1 MEALL
6 EKRASILDTLE
17 KIAVM
22 IKQKEGEPDGYRSA
36 YYLEERGGEDVL
48 NSSALYLPSTNRNT
62 MRLSELGKC
71 KCLRLFR
78 MFDDDRDGVWSFD
91 EFKTYLSVMRVLD
104 KYDPLTQVLK
114 HREKWSMY
122 MNDAYDTDARG
133 NLTLQGFYMFCEA
146 TECSHRLTNDLL
158 KVGLHWL
165 WDGLQR
171 HIELQDL
178 FDAYDVYN
186 EGKLPISKM
195 QYLLGESAVITT
207 QTQVD
212 SVMALMQAHF
222 ACMDAILQRNR
233 AIRRFGYRQISRVD
247 INDKE
252 HIYRD
257 AFVALRLSSWEPP
270 KLPTW
275 SRVVQATKV
284 LSFGYLRQVYASI
297 SKVST
302 WIRRASLTGL
312 LKLDYLLPSKDDR
325 SDYVV
330 KIDVGNEFANNA
342 EIQVVY
348 MTDCDSS
355 ASLHELGY
363 RSDGA
368 ECFVYLDFV
377 TAPDISEVDLHA
389 TIAAM
394 AKLVEISFADH
405 FEAMPFFCKS
415 LVVSP
420 PKNQSHGSIVVR
432 VVFLFSDG
440 LDPFNVLL
448 DLGFPQSIQI
458 DHFLSRLRWTTRT
471 NVSLN
476 DVLTNKRFNLAK
488 HLCLRSVL
496 NVCLGRHACG
506 QTIEQACYQAQYEA
520 DEEARVDQ
528 ILNQERKQRRENNR
542 SANTDV
548 RQSISWREQRKR
560 VHSERVAS
568 WCKFGRR
575 VADFFKYSKTANIN
589 ISVPSVS
596 SWFHRDSVVH
606 KLFHRDDLAE
616 ILRVCTTPGEVSSLW
631 GRAYDAL
638 VCQLDAMA
646 QNITSPIPEH
656 ATPEFA
662 GEYHVHKS
670 LLQIYETLTSNLVG
684 PGVIRAEAG
693 TVGVSVVIEGLNI
706 FPLLPKVKLNPD
718 K

>member
-1 MEALL
+1 
-6 EKRASILDTLE
+6 
-17 KIAVM
+17 
-22 IKQKEGEPDGYRSA
+22 
-36 YYLEERGGEDVL
+36 
-48 NSSALYLPSTNRNT
+48 
-62 MRLSELGKC
+62 
-71 KCLRLFR
+71 
-78 MFDDDRDGVWSFD
+78 
-91 EFKTYLSVMRVLD
+91 
-104 KYDPLTQVLK
+104 
-114 HREKWSMY
+114 
-122 MNDAYDTDARG
+122 
-133 NLTLQGFYMFCEA
+133 
-146 TECSHRLTNDLL
+146 
-158 KVGLHWL
+158 
-165 WDGLQR
+165 
-171 HIELQDL
+171 
-178 FDAYDVYN
+178 
-186 EGKLPISKM
+186 
-195 QYLLGESAVITT
+195 
-207 QTQVD
+207 
-212 SVMALMQAHF
+212 MALMQAHF

-270 KLPTW
+270 KLP
-275 SRVVQATKV
+275 VK
-284 LSFGYLRQVYASI
+284 I
-297 SKVST
+297 
-302 WIRRASLTGL
+302 
-312 LKLDYLLPSKDDR
+312 DYLLPSKDDR

-506 QTIEQACYQAQYEA
+506 QTIE
-520 DEEARVDQ
+520 
-528 ILNQERKQRRENNR
+528 
-542 SANTDV
+542 
-548 RQSISWREQRKR
+548 
-560 VHSERVAS
+560 
-568 WCKFGRR
+568 
-575 VADFFKYSKTANIN
+575 TANIN